1 MNQTLTRGAIVA
13 GREVPADG
21 SIRVIT
27 ITSQVISR
35 IVPFAIQNKH
45 AGMIKHDFLAMSRA
59 CSRSDLINTDISMYA
74 TRYAYLR
81 QKKLYDHICI
91 NFCGRYDH
99 EASDAQKLMVV
110 KKTQYS
116 S

>member
-1 MNQTLTRGAIVA
+1 MSLGNGDA
-13 GREVPADG
+13 
-21 SIRVIT
+21 
-27 ITSQVISR
+27 TSGCR
-35 IVPFAIQNKH
+35 
-45 AGMIKHDFLAMSRA
+45 
-59 CSRSDLINTDISMYA
+59 
-74 TRYAYLR
+74 R